1 MAKIHTAILSDSHW
15 VKASE
20 LQRQTSEESKFCP
33 LDLPRLKV
41 FFPFGLKR
49 GSLVEITGSKS
60 SGRTSASLYI
70 LAESISKGEI
80 CACVDLNNQFD
91 PSSLAQSGVAL
102 DQLAW
107 VRCQGNAEHA
117 MRSADLLLHAGGF
130 GVVLL
135 DLCGASPKVLNK
147 IPLSYWFRFRRAI
160 EDTPTILI
168 ICGEHPQARSCSVH
182 SLHIQAKKFHWSGDA
197 PFSPLIPRPS
207 YACSLLSLEATGMP
221 GKAAH
226 VNKVISI
233 RPESLLIQTAL
244 IQSTVV

>member
-1 MAKIHTAILSDSHW
+1 MAKIVGVKLFDSHW

-20 LQRQTSEESKFCP
+20 LQRQTGEEAKLCP

-80 CACVDLNNQFD
+80 CAYVDLNNQFD
-91 PSSLAQSGVAL
+91 PSSLAQSGVTL

-107 VRCQGNAEHA
+107 IRCQGNAEHA

-168 ICGEHPQARSCSVH
+168 ICGEHPQARSCSAH
-182 SLHIQAKKFHWSGDA
+182 SLQIQAKKFHWTGEVPS
-197 PFSPLIPRPS
+197 STLIPRS
-207 YACSLLSLEATGMP
+207 SCACFLISLEATGKP
-221 GKAAH
+221 RKAEQG
-226 VNKVISI
+226 NKVISI
-233 RPESLLIQTAL
+233 RPESLFIQT
-244 IQSTVV
+244 SVV